1 MAALEKKVED
11 REIKVIN
18 ANVQGQS
25 LRQLLQKIDEE
36 EEKRLSEMKLT
47 EDKLE
52 VAQGQ
57 ASALKFLGEQ
67 EKNSKFQNK
76 RYAELSKLI

>member
-1 MAALEKKVED
+1 
-11 REIKVIN
+11 
-18 ANVQGQS
+18 
-25 LRQLLQKIDEE
+25 
-36 EEKRLSEMKLT
+36 MKLT